1 MVLQVCVLVS
11 IAKVTVAECPNA
23 CSGRG
28 TCGAY
33 DMCSCYNGYM
43 ANDCSER
50 VCPFGLAH
58 VDSPKGDLNMN
69 NDIEYKTVASG
80 SQVYKVGA
88 SELFPIM
95 QEVSCRR
102 AGSHSMRSLNT
113 SRGVSQSVMTLEIDG
128 ISSILRRNHIG
139 TGHRYLSKHEFALL
153 R

>member
-1 MVLQVCVLVS
+1 MVLRVGVLVS
-11 IAKVTVAECPNA
+11 IAKLAAAECPNA
-23 CSGRG
+23 CSGHG

-33 DMCSCYNGYM
+33 DMCTCYNGYM

-80 SQVYKVGA
+80 SQVYKLGA

-102 AGSHSMRSLNT
+102 TGTHSMRSLNA
-113 SRGVSQSVMTLEIDG
+113 SIDQSVSSLEIDR
-128 ISSILRRNHIG
+128 ISSILRRSHIG
-139 TGHRYLSKHEFALL
+139 TGHRYLFQHEFALF
-153 R
+153 RQ